1 MQHQLGWIQ
10 GNRGCSSYNCY
21 LYKII
26 VKIFEINTEF
36 VSRNAPS
43 LAESDVLCTILLA
56 RLLFP
61 TNEKLEDL
69 FSYRKPDDSGST
81 TEEMKSPASITV
93 TPPLERYESAVE
105 GDDSMEEENVC
116 SLILLFKKVKIFN
129 NHLEKREKIG
139 QKPKSI

>member
-1 MQHQLGWIQ
+1 MGYSGI
-10 GNRGCSSYNCY
+10 GVVGVINISI
-21 LYKII
+21 KKFFKVIEII
-26 VKIFEINTEF
+26 TGIYF
-36 VSRNAPS
+36 VSRSAPS

-105 GDDSMEEENVC
+105 GDDSLDEENVY
-116 SLILLFKKVKIFN
+116 
-129 NHLEKREKIG
+129 
-139 QKPKSI
+139 

>member
-1 MQHQLGWIQ
+1 MGFSGI
-10 GNRGCSSYNCY
+10 GVVGVIDISIK
-21 LYKII
+21 KILK
-26 VKIFEINTEF
+26 VFEIITGIYF
-36 VSRNAPS
+36 VSRSAPS

-105 GDDSMEEENVC
+105 GDDSLDEENVY
-116 SLILLFKKVKIFN
+116 
-129 NHLEKREKIG
+129 
-139 QKPKSI
+139 

>member
-1 MQHQLGWIQ
+1 MSMELLSVILLNKIHNVAPIGVQWD
-10 GNRGCSSYNCY
+10 RGCWNNWY
-21 LYKII
+21 LYK
-26 VKIFEINTEF
+26 KILK
-36 VSRNAPS
+36 S
-43 LAESDVLCTILLA
+43 LWNNYRHLFCQSKCTILSWVRCFMHHA

-105 GDDSMEEENVC
+105 GDDSLDEENVYW
-116 SLILLFKKVKIFN
+116 LNLLCLDKKIFN
-129 NHLEKREKIG
+129 Y
-139 QKPKSI
+139 P

>member
-1 MQHQLGWIQ
+1 MSMELLSVILLNKIHNVAPIGVQ
-10 GNRGCSSYNCY
+10 GVIDIS
-21 LYKII
+21 I
-26 VKIFEINTEF
+26 KIFWKVFEIITGIYF
-36 VSRNAPS
+36 VSRSAPS

-105 GDDSMEEENVC
+105 GDDSLDEENVYW
-116 SLILLFKKVKIFN
+116 LNLLCLNKKIFN
-129 NHLEKREKIG
+129 Y
-139 QKPKSI
+139 P

>member
-1 MQHQLGWIQ
+1 MELLSVILLNKIHNVAPIGVQ
-10 GNRGCSSYNCY
+10 GDRGCWSNWY
-21 LYKII
+21 LYKKFLK
-26 VKIFEINTEF
+26 VFEIITGIYF
-36 VSRNAPS
+36 VSRSAPS

-105 GDDSMEEENVC
+105 GDDSLDEENVYW
-116 SLILLFKKVKIFN
+116 LNLLCLNKKIFN
-129 NHLEKREKIG
+129 Y
-139 QKPKSI
+139 P

>member
-1 MQHQLGWIQ
+1 MELLSVILLNKIHNVAPIGVQ
-10 GNRGCSSYNCY
+10 GIGVVGVIDISIKKF
-21 LYKII
+21 LK
-26 VKIFEINTEF
+26 VFEIITGIYF
-36 VSRNAPS
+36 VSRSAPS

-69 FSYRKPDDSGST
+69 FSYRKPDDSWST

-105 GDDSMEEENVC
+105 GDDSLDEENVY
-116 SLILLFKKVKIFN
+116 
-129 NHLEKREKIG
+129 
-139 QKPKSI
+139 

>member
-1 MQHQLGWIQ
+1 MGF
-10 GNRGCSSYNCY
+10 RG
-21 LYKII
+21 IGVVGVI
-26 VKIFEINTEF
+26 VISIKKFLKVFEIITGIYF
-36 VSRNAPS
+36 VSRSAPS

-69 FSYRKPDDSGST
+69 FSYRKPDDSWST

-105 GDDSMEEENVC
+105 GDDSLDEENVY
-116 SLILLFKKVKIFN
+116 
-129 NHLEKREKIG
+129 
-139 QKPKSI
+139 

>member
-1 MQHQLGWIQ
+1 MELLSVILQNKIHNVASILGFSGI
-10 GNRGCSSYNCY
+10 GVVGVIDISIKKF
-21 LYKII
+21 LK
-26 VKIFEINTEF
+26 VFEIITGIYF
-36 VSRNAPS
+36 VSRSAPS

-105 GDDSMEEENVC
+105 GDDSLDEENVY
-116 SLILLFKKVKIFN
+116 
-129 NHLEKREKIG
+129 
-139 QKPKSI
+139 

>member
-1 MQHQLGWIQ
+1 MELLSVILLNKIHNVAPIGVQ
-10 GNRGCSSYNCY
+10 GVIDIS
-21 LYKII
+21 I
-26 VKIFEINTEF
+26 KIFWKVFEIITGIYF
-36 VSRNAPS
+36 VSRSAPS

-105 GDDSMEEENVC
+105 GDDSLDEENVYW
-116 SLILLFKKVKIFN
+116 LNLLCLNKKIFN
-129 NHLEKREKIG
+129 Y
-139 QKPKSI
+139 P

>member
-1 MQHQLGWIQ
+1 MGF
-10 GNRGCSSYNCY
+10 RGIGVVGVIDISIKKFLKVSE
-21 LYKII
+21 II
-26 VKIFEINTEF
+26 TGIYF
-36 VSRNAPS
+36 VSRSAPS

-81 TEEMKSPASITV
+81 TTEEMKSPASITV

-105 GDDSMEEENVC
+105 GDDSLDEENVY
-116 SLILLFKKVKIFN
+116 
-129 NHLEKREKIG
+129 
-139 QKPKSI
+139 